1 MSTSVNQYL
10 IFGYRLDY
18 NEAKERLEA
27 THGEQAEEVR
37 EKYDDNGYDKKIGHF
52 EGVTFIDDGMNGEY
66 AYFGIIKEKA
76 PIDDWIPTLDLSKCR
91 SKSKDVRLVQ
101 EQASIFF
108 GRPIETSPS
117 WHLLTHW
124 H

>member
-1 MSTSVNQYL
+1 MSSCVNQYL

-18 NEAKERLEA
+18 DEAKALLEA
-27 THGEQAEEVR
+27 THGEKSDEMQD
-37 EKYDDNGYDKKIGHF
+37 KYDDNGYQKEIGHF
-52 EGVTFIDDGMNGEY
+52 EGVTFIADGMNGEY

-76 PIDDWIPTLDLSKCR
+76 RIDDWLSNISIGKA
-91 SKSKDVRLVQ
+91 KPKDVRLVQ
-101 EQASIFF
+101 AQAQVFF
-108 GRPIETSPS
+108 GRAIETLPG

>member
-18 NEAKERLEA
+18 NEAKELLEA
-27 THGEQAEEVR
+27 AHGEQADEIQD
-37 EKYDDNGYDKKIGHF
+37 KYDDNGYRKEIGHF
-52 EGVTFIDDGMNGEY
+52 EGVTFIADGMNGEY

-76 PIDDWIPTLDLSKCR
+76 PIDDWIPAIDFGKCR
-91 SKSKDVRLVQ
+91 SKSKDVRLVK
-101 EQASIFF
+101 EQAQIFF
-108 GRPIETSPS
+108 GRAIETSPS